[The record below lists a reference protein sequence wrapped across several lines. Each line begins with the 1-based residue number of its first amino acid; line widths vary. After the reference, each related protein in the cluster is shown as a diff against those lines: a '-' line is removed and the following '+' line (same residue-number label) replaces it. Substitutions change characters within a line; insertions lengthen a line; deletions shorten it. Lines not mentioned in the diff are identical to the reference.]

1 MRDRDVAGSLEVRRE
16 RILARLERV
25 RPKIVVLVAPAG
37 FGKSTVAGQ
46 YLEGQE
52 STGICDCGGV
62 RSDIEL
68 GRRLLAA
75 LSAASPERRGTLVA
89 CEKLLADGRASV
101 TDRIRAVLDA
111 WREPGREKILF
122 ENAENLRS
130 SPAVHALFAQVLASM
145 PPERSVVI
153 CTREPLRTHLTRFA
167 APHEIVALRAA
178 DLAFDAAEVR
188 EIFSPDALDT
198 ETVEGVLFASRGWPI
213 AVLLL
218 RRFVA
223 EGRFA
228 TLLHRLGDPAFEE
241 LHDYLVDEVLASLGE
256 RLSAAVFACAAI
268 PHATPADVT
277 AALGDE
283 TCVDELEQFVRE
295 SPFASRTADGTFSLH
310 PILATALVSRDSDRR
325 IELLETVARRHEESG
340 AFERAAELHLA
351 RGDRDAAADAL
362 GRDRVRLERSLT
374 PSYARV
380 LYALDRVRILQYPRL
395 WTAMCL
401 RRMYRVDMVSLLA
414 EGESVWRMMPATA
427 PALDRC
433 YIASLRV
440 VMMTEAGRFD
450 EAFAAIDEC
459 AALLANVATEL
470 PVDSW
475 FVFLRALV
483 GARSGRLSEAEPILI
498 AALPLVAS
506 MDLPAMI
513 TFLAL
518 AHVAR
523 VRGDRAL
530 ERQFLDRAEELARH
544 STLENAVALVLAE
557 AAFGAWL
564 GGEEAALEHL
574 SAEAVDSLRHVAYRH
589 IVAAALAPDDA
600 EAVRNAQ
607 AATNAA
613 RAYREPFVECL
624 AELTLAF
631 CEPGEFVEAIA
642 RARSA
647 AMRCD
652 SAPLRDAVEAIA
664 RRDGSG
670 GFLTSFVERLTQ
682 ARLEKAAPVDVE
694 FASGIV
700 RASGREVHLAGREA
714 ELLFALALRREPVA
728 RTHLAA
734 LLWPELDEDSGRN
747 ALSVCLH
754 RLRRSVGAGA
764 IVREGE
770 GYRLCD
776 GARVDIWEIERDLGA
791 MRSRGWL
798 DDGARAALTR
808 FSAHLNAP
816 VPARMER
823 WEWFGPQGR
832 RVDALRVDV
841 THRLGADALE
851 RGDVY
856 AALACANEILARDPF
871 DEPAREMAIRAH
883 LAMDD
888 RAAAMRIYRQY
899 REMLQTEL
907 QSEPSPHLTKIL
919 YS

>member
-1 MRDRDVAGSLEVRRE
+1 M
-16 RILARLERV
+16 
-25 RPKIVVLVAPAG
+25 
-37 FGKSTVAGQ
+37 
-46 YLEGQE
+46 
-52 STGICDCGGV
+52 
-62 RSDIEL
+62 
-68 GRRLLAA
+68 
-75 LSAASPERRGTLVA
+75 
-89 CEKLLADGRASV
+89 
-101 TDRIRAVLDA
+101 
-111 WREPGREKILF
+111 
-122 ENAENLRS
+122 
-130 SPAVHALFAQVLASM
+130 
-145 PPERSVVI
+145 
-153 CTREPLRTHLTRFA
+153 
-167 APHEIVALRAA
+167 
-178 DLAFDAAEVR
+178 
-188 EIFSPDALDT
+188 
-198 ETVEGVLFASRGWPI
+198 
-213 AVLLL
+213 
-218 RRFVA
+218 
-223 EGRFA
+223 
-228 TLLHRLGDPAFEE
+228 
-241 LHDYLVDEVLASLGE
+241 
-256 RLSAAVFACAAI
+256 
-268 PHATPADVT
+268 
-277 AALGDE
+277 
-283 TCVDELEQFVRE
+283 
-295 SPFASRTADGTFSLH
+295 
-310 PILATALVSRDSDRR
+310 
-325 IELLETVARRHEESG
+325 
-340 AFERAAELHLA
+340 
-351 RGDRDAAADAL
+351 
-362 GRDRVRLERSLT
+362 
-374 PSYARV
+374 
-380 LYALDRVRILQYPRL
+380 
-395 WTAMCL
+395 
-401 RRMYRVDMVSLLA
+401 
-414 EGESVWRMMPATA
+414 
-427 PALDRC
+427 
-433 YIASLRV
+433 
-440 VMMTEAGRFD
+440 
-450 EAFAAIDEC
+450 
-459 AALLANVATEL
+459 
-470 PVDSW
+470 
-475 FVFLRALV
+475 
-483 GARSGRLSEAEPILI
+483 SEAEPILI

-564 GGEEAALEHL
+564 GGDEAALEHL

-700 RASGREVHLAGREA
+700 RASGREAHLAGREA

>member
-1 MRDRDVAGSLEVRRE
+1 M
-16 RILARLERV
+16 
-25 RPKIVVLVAPAG
+25 
-37 FGKSTVAGQ
+37 
-46 YLEGQE
+46 
-52 STGICDCGGV
+52 
-62 RSDIEL
+62 
-68 GRRLLAA
+68 
-75 LSAASPERRGTLVA
+75 
-89 CEKLLADGRASV
+89 
-101 TDRIRAVLDA
+101 
-111 WREPGREKILF
+111 
-122 ENAENLRS
+122 
-130 SPAVHALFAQVLASM
+130 
-145 PPERSVVI
+145 
-153 CTREPLRTHLTRFA
+153 
-167 APHEIVALRAA
+167 
-178 DLAFDAAEVR
+178 
-188 EIFSPDALDT
+188 
-198 ETVEGVLFASRGWPI
+198 LFASRGWPI

-218 RRFVA
+218 RRFAA

-228 TLLHRLGDPAFEE
+228 TLLHRLGDAAFEE
-241 LHDYLVDEVLASLGE
+241 LHDYLIDEVLGSVGE
-256 RLSAAVFACAAI
+256 RLSDAVFACAAI
-268 PHATPADVT
+268 SHATAADVT
-277 AALGDE
+277 AALGNE
-283 TCVDELEQFVRE
+283 SGVAELERFVRE
-295 SPFASRTADGTFSLH
+295 SPFASRTAEGTFSLH
-310 PILATALVSRDSDRR
+310 PILATALVSRDRDRSM
-325 IELLETVARRHEESG
+325 ELLATVARRHEESG

-395 WTAMCL
+395 WTATCL
-401 RRMYRVDMVSLLA
+401 RRMYRVDMVALLDEA
-414 EGESVWRMMPATA
+414 ESVWRMMPATA
-427 PALDRC
+427 PVLDRC
-433 YIASLRV
+433 YVASLRV
-440 VMMTEAGRFD
+440 LMMTESGRFD
-450 EAFAAIDEC
+450 EATAAIDEC
-459 AALLANVATEL
+459 TALLANVATEF

-475 FVFLRALV
+475 FVYLRALV
-483 GARSGRLSEAEPILI
+483 AARLGRLNEAEPILT

-506 MDLPAMI
+506 MDLPAME

-564 GGEEAALEHL
+564 DGDEGAPEHL
-574 SAEAVDSLRHVAYRH
+574 SAEAVDSLRHAAYRH
-589 IVAAALAPDDA
+589 MVAAAQAPDDA
-600 EAVRNAQ
+600 EAVRSAR
-607 AATNAA
+607 AATHAA
-613 RAYREPFVECL
+613 RACRVPFVECL
-624 AELTLAF
+624 AELALAF
-631 CEPGEFVEAIA
+631 CEPEELVEGIA
-642 RARSA
+642 RARA
-647 AMRCD
+647 ATMRCD
-652 SAPLRDAVEAIA
+652 SFALRDAVEAIA
-664 RRDGSG
+664 RRDVSC
-670 GFLTSFVERLTQ
+670 GFLTAFVDRFTR

-694 FASGIV
+694 FACGIV

-714 ELLFALALRREPVA
+714 ELVFALASRREPVA

-734 LLWPELDEDSGRN
+734 LLWPELDEDAARN

-764 IVREGE
+764 IVRDGE

-776 GARVDIWEIERDLGA
+776 GARVDVWEIERALGA

-798 DDGARAALTR
+798 DDTARAALTR
-808 FSAHLNAP
+808 FSTHLNAP
-816 VPARMER
+816 LPARMER

-832 RVDALRVDV
+832 RIDALRVDV

-856 AALACANEILARDPF
+856 AALTCANEILARDPL
-871 DEPAREMAIRAH
+871 DEPAREMAIRAY

-899 REMLQTEL
+899 REMLQAEL